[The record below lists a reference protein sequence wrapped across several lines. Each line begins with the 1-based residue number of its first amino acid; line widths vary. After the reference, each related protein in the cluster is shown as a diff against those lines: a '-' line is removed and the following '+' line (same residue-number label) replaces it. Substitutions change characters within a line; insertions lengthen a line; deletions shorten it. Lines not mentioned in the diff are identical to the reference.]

1 MLSAATI
8 AGLPEVRPGDDL
20 AELIAGAA
28 PGDLRAADVLVIA
41 HKVVSKSEG
50 RIRKLTDVEPSAR
63 ARELAARLDK
73 DERHIQVVLD
83 ETMEVLR
90 AERGVLVCVTHHGFV
105 CANAGVDASN
115 VPGEDEVVL
124 LPLDP
129 DASARTLR
137 SRFRELTETAPAI
150 LISDSFG
157 RAWRHGQVE
166 VALGC
171 AGLQPLEDWRGR
183 QDSDGRELKATWI
196 AVADQLAS
204 AADLARRKDSR
215 EPVVVVR
222 GAEWLIIEEDGPGAG
237 AVLRAAEED
246 LFR

>member
-1 MLSAATI
+1 MLTAAAI

-20 AELIAGAA
+20 AELIDGASDHPLAG
-28 PGDLRAADVLVIA
+28 DVLVIA
-41 HKVVSKSEG
+41 HKVVSKAEG
-50 RIRKLTDVEPSAR
+50 RIRKLGDVEPSAR

-83 ETMEVLR
+83 ESRTVLR
-90 AERGVLVCVTHHGFV
+90 AERGVLICVTHHGFV

-115 VPGEDEVVL
+115 VPGEDQVVL
-124 LPLDP
+124 LPVDP
-129 DASARTLR
+129 DGSARALR
-137 SRFRELTETAPAI
+137 SRLRDLTGTAPGI

-171 AGLQPLEDWRGR
+171 AGIQPLEDWRGLR
-183 QDSDGRELKATWI
+183 DANGRDLKATWI

-215 EPVVVVR
+215 EPIVIVR
-222 GAEWLIIEEDGPGAG
+222 GVKRLIIDDDGPGVA
-237 AVLRAAEED
+237 ALLRPEEED